1 METIDFN
8 KLPQYTKLFYNLIN
22 QKKVHKKTESEVLR
36 EFDKEKWGHLLS
48 NVKNKKK
55 ITYEDVIYCELQRQ
69 NKNVFFNNK
78 KGFIY
83 ATNEEIIKENI
94 DLYENILSKY
104 TNKSSGLVE
113 LGAGYGAKIIDL
125 SRRTFASNIEL
136 YAGEIANSGVEI
148 INLFSEKLNLNL
160 KAQKYNFRKS
170 TTRNFFIPKNAVIYT
185 SFAMH
190 YIPNI
195 KKEYFENILDFKPKA
210 FVMFE
215 PIYEFHNSKTI
226 HSELCKK
233 YIELNDYTMNFKEI
247 LNVLKSDNK
256 YKINITKNVFGNNPF
271 LPLSIVEIIPNI

>member
-1 METIDFN
+1 MEIIEFN
-8 KLPQYTKLFYNLIN
+8 KLPQYTKLFYKIIN
-22 QKKVHKKTESEVLR
+22 QKKIHKKTESEVLR
-36 EFDKEKWGHLLS
+36 EFDKEKWGDLLS
-48 NVKNKKK
+48 KIKNKEK
-55 ITYEDVIYCELQRQ
+55 ITYEDVIYCELPKE

-94 DLYENILSKY
+94 DLYENVLSKY
-104 TNKSSGLVE
+104 TNQSSGLVE

-125 SRRTFASNIEL
+125 SRRTFASNIAL

-148 INLFSEKLNLNL
+148 INLFSEKLKLNL

-170 TTRNFFIPKNAVIYT
+170 TTKNFFIPKNAVIYT

-195 KKEYFENILDFKPKA
+195 KKNYFENILNFKPKA

-215 PIYEFHNSKTI
+215 PLYEFHDSQTI
-226 HSELCKK
+226 HSLLCRK

-247 LNVLKSDNK
+247 LNELKSDNK

-271 LPLSIVEIIPNI
+271 LPLSVIEIIPNQ

>member
-8 KLPQYTKLFYNLIN
+8 KLPQYTKLFYKILN
-22 QKKVHKKTESEVLR
+22 QKNVHKKTESEVLR
-36 EFDKEKWGHLLS
+36 EFDKEKWGELLS
-48 NVKNKKK
+48 NVKDKEK
-55 ITYEDVIYCELQRQ
+55 ITYEDVLYCELQRQ
-69 NKNVFFNNK
+69 QKNVFFDK
-78 KGFIY
+78 KRGFIY

-94 DLYENILSKY
+94 DLYENVLSKY

-148 INLFSEKLNLNL
+148 INLFSEKLNLKL

-170 TTRNFFIPKNAVIYT
+170 TPKNFFIPKNTVIYT

-195 KKEYFENILDFKPKA
+195 KKKIFQNILSFKPKA

-215 PIYEFHNSKTI
+215 PFYEFHDSKTI
-226 HSELCKK
+226 HSALCRK
-233 YIELNDYTMNFKEI
+233 YIELNDYTMNFKAI
-247 LNVLKSDNK
+247 LNELKTDNK
-256 YKINITKNVFGNNPF
+256 YKIKITKNVFGNNPF